1 MDQQFPNFIPVT
13 FSEHHFIKPNQEKDT
28 EFDILIEAPFSNEK
42 YALALF
48 GKIFYLGLSEIAPF
62 LDHHC
67 SLVKN
72 PTKWL
77 NSLEKLIKENIDLFD
92 TRKLQHRHI
101 KLISQIDI
109 KRIHSNL
116 SSSRHK
122 KLNGF
127 SDEKE
132 YCFLNVQQH
141 IQQYEFMEEK
151 IAYLHGQILDYR
163 QNPPDFVSTKEQ
175 HFDAQCELEIER
187 LEKQDQLLQKAST
200 RKNSIKKGK
209 MMPVEGE
216 LKILCDA
223 FFKMMH
229 MTTKNGKQFL
239 SWTIT
244 EATDFICSN
253 FCASDGTPFNPVTVR
268 TYLSASKPD
277 SRPKRDSE
285 FTL

>member
-1 MDQQFPNFIPVT
+1 MDQQFTNFIPVT
-13 FSEHHFIKPNQEKDT
+13 FSEHPFIKPSQEKAS
-28 EFDILIEAPFSNEK
+28 EFDISIEAPFSNEK
-42 YALALF
+42 YSLAIF
-48 GKIFYLGLSEIAPF
+48 EKIFTVGLSEIAPL

-92 TRKLQHRHI
+92 TRKLLHRHT

-109 KRIHSNL
+109 KRIQSKLSNA
-116 SSSRHK
+116 RQK

-132 YCFLNVQQH
+132 YCFANVQQQ
-141 IQQYEFMEEK
+141 IQQFEFLEEK

-163 QNPPDFVSTKEQ
+163 QNPPDFVSTREQ

-187 LEKQDQLLQKAST
+187 IEKQDALLQKAST
-200 RKNSIKKGK
+200 RKNAIKKGK

-229 MTTKNGKQFL
+229 MPTKSGKPFL
-239 SWTIT
+239 AWTIT

-285 FTL
+285 FSL